1 MKCFRRKVGLSNT
14 GLMFTNFTIK
24 VTYLDTRSF
33 SINMKAI
40 KKILVAVGNESSLN
54 RCLNITIPIAKGLAA
69 SITCI
74 YVLSP
79 FPRNLHVALEQS
91 SRKFEKE
98 NAEKYF
104 KVAKEKCEENGI
116 KFEQIIGKGQPREA
130 ILEYEKEFDLIV
142 IGRADWGSKLLG
154 SVSNGVVSQSKKD
167 ILLVK

>member
-1 MKCFRRKVGLSNT
+1 MR
-14 GLMFTNFTIK
+14 NFP
-24 VTYLDTRSF
+24 
-33 SINMKAI
+33 INMNAI

-54 RCLNITIPIAKGLAA
+54 RCLNIAIPIAKGLDA

-74 YVLSP
+74 YVLAP
-79 FPRNLHVALEQS
+79 FPRNLYVALEQP

-98 NAEKYF
+98 NAGKYF
-104 KVAKEKCEENGI
+104 EIAKEKCKESGI
-116 KFEQIIGKGQPREA
+116 KFEQIIAKGQPREA

-154 SVSNGVVSQSKKD
+154 SVSNGVVYNSKKD